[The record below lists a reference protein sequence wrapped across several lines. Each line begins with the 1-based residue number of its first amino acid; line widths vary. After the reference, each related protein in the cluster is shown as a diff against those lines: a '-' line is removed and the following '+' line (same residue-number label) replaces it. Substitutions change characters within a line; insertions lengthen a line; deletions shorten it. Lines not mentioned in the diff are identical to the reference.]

1 MERITKFNLPEVTED
16 LHIKEAK
23 SSIALTKEVASK
35 INELVDA
42 YNELNTTRYD
52 VLNNHEQIIRQ
63 GVVYMKDNLANTVHE
78 LFTKMNATGEVQSIL
93 DSIFTSSH
101 IDSLNAL
108 KEQTNILIE
117 QGINVKSFGAKGN
130 GISDDTKA
138 IQDAIDYAVNGNK
151 IVFIPAG
158 VYVISKSILLKGV
171 SLIGSPINYINRTG
185 TIFKCSSKTF
195 TAIKQDN
202 INDNM
207 FNLSNIIVRDALVG
221 FEINRAIHSKFESLA
236 AASCEIGFKIGDSAY
251 EGCEYTE
258 FNHIITDNCRIGVEA
273 TSSSLFQNNKFSNSY
288 LNASTLCM
296 HLQGIVNDLN
306 GNYHNVFEN
315 VTFKTQYGRGIELYI
330 CRDVTFTNCLFECG
344 GNAIRCM
351 QYSTISVNNCC
362 FKGFAKENVNDDINI
377 IYCVGTFNLHLN
389 HGSVYV
395 TSEHNDIYFY
405 GTDTETSYGNITV
418 SKPYIAHGGGNSNF
432 KDFANP
438 VNRCQ
443 YVKE

>member
-1 MERITKFNLPEVTED
+1 METITKFNLPEVSED
-16 LHIKEAK
+16 LFKSEAK
-23 SSIALTKEVASK
+23 SSISLTKEVANK

-42 YNELNTTRYD
+42 YNELNNTRYD
-52 VLNNHEQIIRQ
+52 LLNEHTATIRQ
-63 GVVYMKDNLANTVHE
+63 GVVYMKDNLANTINE
-78 LFTKMNATGEVQSIL
+78 LFTTMNKSGEIQNIL

-101 IDSLNAL
+101 IDSLNVL
-108 KEQTNILIE
+108 NEQTNILRE
-117 QGINVKSFGAKGN
+117 QAINVKSFGAVGD
-130 GISDDTKA
+130 GIANDTKA
-138 IQDAIDYAVNGNK
+138 IQDAIDYASTRNK

-158 VYVISKSILLKGV
+158 TYLIKESILLKGV

-185 TIFKCSSKTF
+185 TIFKCFTKTF

-221 FEINRAIHSKFESLA
+221 FEINRAIHSKFESLVS
-236 AASCEIGFKIGDSAY
+236 ASCEIGFKIGDGSY
-251 EGCEYTE
+251 NGCEYTE
-258 FNHIITDNCRIGVEA
+258 FNHIITDNCRIGVEC
-273 TSSSLFQNNKFSNSY
+273 TTSSLFQHNKFSNSY

-296 HLQGIVNDLN
+296 HLQGLVNDLN

-351 QYSTISVNNCC
+351 QYSTINVDNCC
-362 FKGFAKENVNDDINI
+362 FKGFAKENVNNDINI
-377 IYCVGTFNLHLN
+377 IYCVGTFNLHLH
-389 HGSVYV
+389 HGSIYV
-395 TSEHNDIYFY
+395 TNEHNDTYFY
-405 GTDTETSYGNITV
+405 GTDTDSSHGNITV
-418 SKPYIAHGGGNSNF
+418 SKPYVAHGGSGINF
-432 KDFANP
+432 KDFVSP